1 MVIFVTAL
9 DTYDM
14 VTNQDSEYNLME
26 ENKRLF
32 RTVPCTRQFIDSLII
47 LVLNKKDTFEE
58 KIMHSHLVHYFPEFD
73 GNKYSWI
80 KF

>member
-1 MVIFVTAL
+1 
-9 DTYDM
+9 M

-32 RTVPCTRQFIDSLII
+32 RTVPCTRQFTDSLII

-80 KF
+80 KFKKKTLVLNYFRS